1 MKDLNDVVGNII
13 VTHKTLTMAIKLHS
27 EAISTI
33 DSMNNSRG
41 FSVVGPSGV
50 GKTTLASL
58 LQSIYP
64 SQRTHEGLEQQIIY
78 CSVPPKPTLKG
89 LALSLLSALNDP
101 FDGVI
106 SQKRGRNVERDLTA
120 RCFKLIQECKVRAI
134 IFDEC
139 QHLTKKPDSENTYL
153 ATDWLKTLMDNTK
166 VVVIV
171 MGLDSTI
178 QLFQQNEQLARRFSS
193 TIKLRRFDWFE
204 NESRSEFL
212 GVLHAFQENLPQFEF
227 PVLTGPEM
235 SFRFYSATGGLLA
248 YIAKLL
254 NQAILDANHDKRK
267 VIDIKHL
274 MAAYENTMR
283 VGSFDTAENPFSDK
297 FKPHPTLDS
306 VNKAQ
311 MIGAHV
317 PAPRQRKNKKVMNE

>member
-13 VTHKTLTMAIKLHS
+13 VTHPTLATALKRHS

-33 DSMNNSRG
+33 DSMNNSKG

-50 GKTTLASL
+50 GKTTFASL
-58 LQSIYP
+58 LQSIFP
-64 SQRTHEGLEQQIIY
+64 SQRTEEGLDQLVIY

-89 LALSLLSALNDP
+89 LALALLSALNDP
-101 FDGVI
+101 FYDDI
-106 SQKRGRNVERDLTA
+106 PQKRGRSVERELTA
-120 RCFKLIQECKVRAI
+120 RCIKLIKECKVKAI

-139 QHLTKKPDSENTYL
+139 QHLTKNPDSESTYI

-204 NESRSEFL
+204 SESRSEFL
-212 GVLHAFQENLPQFEF
+212 GVLQAFQENLPQFEF
-227 PVLTGPEM
+227 PVLTGTEM

-254 NQAILDANHDKRK
+254 NQTTLDAIHDKRK
-267 VIDIKHL
+267 VIEIKHL
-274 MAAYENTMR
+274 EVAYEKTMR
-283 VGSFDTAENPFSDK
+283 VSSFDTAENPFSDK

-311 MIGAHV
+311 TIGAHV